1 MDGPLLTLT
10 FAGFV
15 GQGVVAVVLAAVVYH
30 YYGRY
35 RRSYLLLW
43 AWSWAA
49 LGIYLAAAGGALAV
63 ATSVGT
69 VHPARIGL
77 SMVSGVAGYLS
88 VACLLLGIYEIGIG
102 RRAPRGVVWGT
113 FGAAAVLGVVSTTL
127 FAASVTAVA
136 ERMFLR
142 VGVRGFVAGL
152 ALVAGGVGVWRVK
165 GRKRDGLGPLLLAV
179 SLVLLGLENIHYGVH
194 GLYQLLW
201 DGAQEY
207 VLLFGYLDLVL
218 LALVGMGMV
227 VWLLEAERD
236 RLVLATERIEYL
248 AAHDPLTGLPHR
260 QLFLEELRR
269 AVDEAKAGDEQLGVL
284 CLDLYGFK
292 WVNESMGH
300 RIGDLLL
307 RKVGERL
314 CGVAGVTGTVARI
327 GGDEFAVLVP
337 GGRRT
342 REIRAVAT
350 QVVNSLGE
358 PFAVGEGEVMVAAS
372 AGLSIYP
379 DDASDPESLL
389 SNAVAALA
397 ATARKGRLVT
407 WEPQMSRQ
415 AAEGVGLEAE
425 IKRALDQGELLLH
438 YQPILDVRSGEVS
451 KLEALIRWRHPER
464 GLLAPSG
471 FFMAADLAGLTERL
485 DLWALEEAL
494 KRLWALRIRG
504 YGSVRMAVNLA
515 PANLERPDLPGEV
528 RRLLQRSSLGPED
541 LDLEITEA
549 AAIQIG
555 GASLDVL
562 QVLDRIGVNI
572 SLDDFGTGYSSLS
585 YLQRLPVGSLKIDRS
600 FVHDLGVKDQAM
612 DIVRAIINLGRD
624 LGLTVVGEGVESDA
638 QWRLLEELGCDELQG
653 YAVSAPVPGEELDG
667 VLEELKVRG
676 VRWHDGGVA

>member
-10 FAGFV
+10 FAAFV

-35 RRSYLLLW
+35 RRDYLLLW
-43 AWSWAA
+43 SWSWAA
-49 LGIYLAAAGGALAV
+49 LGVYLVAAGGALAV
-63 ATSVGT
+63 ASLLDT
-69 VHPARIGL
+69 VHPAWLVL
-77 SMVSGVAGYLS
+77 SMVSGVAGYWN
-88 VACLLLGIYEIGIG
+88 VAWLLLGIYEIGVG
-102 RRAPRGVVWGT
+102 HRVPRRAVWAIL
-113 FGAAAVLGVVSTTL
+113 GAAAVLGIVATVL
-127 FAASVTAVA
+127 FAGAVEA
-136 ERMFLR
+136 QGERMFLR
-142 VGVRGFVAGL
+142 VGLRGFIAGAAFVA
-152 ALVAGGVGVWRVK
+152 AGIGVWRIRRQE
-165 GRKRDGLGPLLLAV
+165 GAGLGPFLLAV
-179 SLVLLGLENIHYGVH
+179 SLVLYGLENLHYGVH
-194 GLYQLLW
+194 GLYQLLR
-201 DGAQEY
+201 GSSQQY
-207 VLLFGYLDLVL
+207 LLLFGYLDLVL

-227 VWLLEAERD
+227 AWLLEDERD

-269 AVDEAKAGDEQLGVL
+269 AVDEAKAGSEQLGVL

-314 CGVAGVTGTVARI
+314 CGVVGAAGTVARV
-327 GGDEFAVLVP
+327 GGDEFAVFVP
-337 GGRRT
+337 GGRRA

-350 QVVNSLGE
+350 QVVDSLSE
-358 PFAVGEGEVMVAAS
+358 PFAVGEGEVMVAAC

-397 ATARKGRLVT
+397 ATARKGRLVA

-425 IKRALDQGELLLH
+425 IKRALDRGELLLH

-464 GLLAPSG
+464 GLLSPSG
-471 FFMAADLAGLTERL
+471 FFLAADLAGLTEKL

-494 KRLWALRIRG
+494 KRLWALKNRG
-504 YGSVRMAVNLA
+504 YTSVRMAVNLA

-528 RRLLQRSSLGPED
+528 RRLLQRSNLAPED

-562 QVLDRIGVNI
+562 EVLDRIGVGI

-585 YLQRLPVGSLKIDRS
+585 YLQRLPVDALKIDRS
-600 FVHDLGVKDQAM
+600 FVGDIGVKDQAT
-612 DIVRAIINLGRD
+612 DIIRAIINLGRD

-638 QWRLLEELGCDELQG
+638 QWRLLEEMGCDELQG
-653 YAVSAPVPGEELDG
+653 YAVSAPVSGEELDG
-667 VLEELKVRG
+667 VLEELKVRR